1 MASAFA
7 LRLRAR
13 WLSSGPADSQP
24 VASHTRNHMMLLCVC
39 KCMLLC
45 ECMCTSLARLACVK
59 RACRACCAR
68 VCSCARRRAAS
79 VGEACEAKPGA
90 RHASWRR
97 LEFSTFAKFVP
108 EACLKA
114 VKTEI
119 DATIRRGAQISARRL
134 LLRSP
139 AAALR
144 HLSSKGRRNGHIES
158 RTKTTLRNTEEQ

>member
-24 VASHTRNHMMLLCVC
+24 VASHTRNHMMLLTCERTCCCVSAC
-39 KCMLLC
+39 A
-45 ECMCTSLARLACVK
+45 SLARLACVQ

-68 VCSCARRRAAS
+68 VCSCAKRRAAS

-90 RHASWRR
+90 RHAYWRR

>member
-1 MASAFA
+1 MHVAGEA
-7 LRLRAR
+7 RMRAACV
-13 WLSSGPADSQP
+13 SS
-24 VASHTRNHMMLLCVC
+24 VLCTRVLVC
-39 KCMLLC
+39 KAQGS
-45 ECMCTSLARLACVK
+45 ERGRGS
-59 RACRACCAR
+59 
-68 VCSCARRRAAS
+68 
-79 VGEACEAKPGA
+79 GEAKPGA

>member
-1 MASAFA
+1 M
-7 LRLRAR
+7 
-13 WLSSGPADSQP
+13 
-24 VASHTRNHMMLLCVC
+24 
-39 KCMLLC
+39 
-45 ECMCTSLARLACVK
+45 
-59 RACRACCAR
+59 
-68 VCSCARRRAAS
+68 
-79 VGEACEAKPGA
+79 GEACEAKPGA

-119 DATIRRGAQISARRL
+119 DATIRRGAQTCARRL